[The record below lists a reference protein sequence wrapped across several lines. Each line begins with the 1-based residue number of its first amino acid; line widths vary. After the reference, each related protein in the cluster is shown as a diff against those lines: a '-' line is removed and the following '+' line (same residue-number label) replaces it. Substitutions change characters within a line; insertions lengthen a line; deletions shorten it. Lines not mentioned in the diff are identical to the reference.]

1 MPPVTSAQH
10 TAQHRTAPTAGHA
23 EAPLL
28 STPTEQQGGPSR
40 NPFKK
45 LREKIA
51 KRRASVPTHSVSP
64 ERALE
69 DDRSL
74 VTPAQ
79 HVTPASVH
87 RDSAAPSGR
96 FIPFQYGAEAEQ
108 HLSPMEMSYQQ
119 HYDVML
125 AKQISHQKSN
135 DMIACAVAEFKNDY
149 LRYQKERD
157 EVGAKTIYNM
167 HMSGASGLEVLD
179 AVTGA
184 QERISAAEP
193 SALKNLKTGDLEADA
208 AKFKEHLEFFNDTV
222 NKFEMNLEQRGDV
235 YLVVKKAVDEARFFV
250 ATPDGVNEVVLN
262 AQVKGDP
269 SISKVTELIPFK
281 NLPASAQCALHN
293 KIYLVA
299 SRTGYF

>member
-1 MPPVTSAQH
+1 
-10 TAQHRTAPTAGHA
+10 
-23 EAPLL
+23 
-28 STPTEQQGGPSR
+28 
-40 NPFKK
+40 
-45 LREKIA
+45 
-51 KRRASVPTHSVSP
+51 
-64 ERALE
+64 
-69 DDRSL
+69 
-74 VTPAQ
+74 
-79 HVTPASVH
+79 
-87 RDSAAPSGR
+87 
-96 FIPFQYGAEAEQ
+96 
-108 HLSPMEMSYQQ
+108 MEMSYQQ

-125 AKQISHQKSN
+125 AKQISHQKSR

-222 NKFEMNLEQRGDV
+222 NKFEINLEQRGDV
-235 YLVVKKAVDEARFFV
+235 YLVMEKAVDEARFFV
-250 ATPDGVNEVVLN
+250 AVHGGLNEVVLN
-262 AQVKGDP
+262 VQVKGDP
-269 SISKVTELIPFK
+269 SISEVTEFIPFE
-281 NLPASAQCALHN
+281 NLPASVHCALHN